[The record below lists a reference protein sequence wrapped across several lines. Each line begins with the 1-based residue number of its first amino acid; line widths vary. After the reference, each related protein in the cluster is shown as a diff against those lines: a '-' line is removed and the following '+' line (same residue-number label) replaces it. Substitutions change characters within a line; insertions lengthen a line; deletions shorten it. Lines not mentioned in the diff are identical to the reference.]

1 MIYITMIILLNQSG
15 NELALT
21 SSPARKTKKQTAR
34 FIWTTE
40 EKKQAKKKQTD
51 VLYFGNLHSF
61 AWSLNLIQF
70 YAVTKISINFNAK
83 YTVWTMFTLKEVD
96 IKKRIKIGLLV
107 VTNEQVIY
115 WT

>member
-40 EKKQAKKKQTD
+40 EKQQT
-51 VLYFGNLHSF
+51 
-61 AWSLNLIQF
+61 
-70 YAVTKISINFNAK
+70 
-83 YTVWTMFTLKEVD
+83 
-96 IKKRIKIGLLV
+96 KKRKTNYSMNFLGL
-107 VTNEQVIY
+107 TTAESRHKQSG
-115 WT
+115 